1 MKSDLEIDSIDKI
14 VQYTVAGVQ
23 DWSRYGNVYTKL
35 SGDLI
40 LFTKETGAN
49 MQWNFFERVSRG
61 LIINRKTGE
70 IVARPFDKF
79 FHWGENGRT
88 SSAKI
93 TLVTEKF
100 DGSLGILYR
109 DHGYRIA
116 TKGSFSGEHAIWATQ
131 FLQAHYRLVGLP
143 VEYTLLFEIIFPD
156 NRLVVNYG
164 NREDLILLAI
174 RNRFTGDYLPFQE
187 VQRVADHYG
196 FSYPKVGNFHNVS
209 EILADILLS
218 DLDVE
223 GWVAEFSD
231 GNRFKFKS
239 NRYLELHNRIF
250 MIHFSDILAAIENDN
265 VDNTLGV
272 MPERSLGKIRQW
284 ISEIHTETARIKL
297 SVEQAY
303 GNAPKNNFSTYE
315 GWVAHRHPD
324 LAVYLL
330 TRWEREDISR
340 VIYANAFRNRAE
352 QAFFRPSPDLLRRIY
367 PLVLEEGISSGD
379 LVKTGRINRL

>member
-1 MKSDLEIDSIDKI
+1 
-14 VQYTVAGVQ
+14 
-23 DWSRYGNVYTKL
+23 
-35 SGDLI
+35 
-40 LFTKETGAN
+40 
-49 MQWNFFERVSRG
+49 
-61 LIINRKTGE
+61 
-70 IVARPFDKF
+70 
-79 FHWGENGRT
+79 
-88 SSAKI
+88 
-93 TLVTEKF
+93 
-100 DGSLGILYR
+100 
-109 DHGYRIA
+109 
-116 TKGSFSGEHAIWATQ
+116 
-131 FLQAHYRLVGLP
+131 
-143 VEYTLLFEIIFPD
+143 
-156 NRLVVNYG
+156 
-164 NREDLILLAI
+164 
-174 RNRFTGDYLPFQE
+174 
-187 VQRVADHYG
+187 
-196 FSYPKVGNFHNVS
+196 
-209 EILADILLS
+209 LS

-265 VDNTLGV
+265 VDNTLDV
-272 MPERSLGKIRQW
+272 MPERSLGKVRQW